1 MDGLKRRGHDLSRVM
16 DDEAK
21 LSSEAHY
28 ALPAKVFYIFTVV
41 SHRPRVTNIVSL
53 CRFSR

>member
-1 MDGLKRRGHDLSRVM
+1 M